1 MKVLIIGYGSSGQRY
16 YQIIKEKYPKVD
28 VRVFSYR
35 KRNKDFFLANK
46 SQIKSFSPTV
56 VFFCNPS
63 SKRLNLL
70 DLTLDAKKYLLKSH
84 LQIILKMEKNYGV
97 FKK

>member
-56 VFFCNPS
+56 VF
-63 SKRLNLL
+63 
-70 DLTLDAKKYLLKSH
+70 
-84 LQIILKMEKNYGV
+84 LQPK
-97 FKK
+97 